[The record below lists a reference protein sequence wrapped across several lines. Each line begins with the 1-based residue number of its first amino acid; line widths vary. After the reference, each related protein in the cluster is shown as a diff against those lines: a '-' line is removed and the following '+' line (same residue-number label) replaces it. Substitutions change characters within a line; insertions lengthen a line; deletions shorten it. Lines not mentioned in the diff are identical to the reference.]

1 MMKKLKQRLVAT
13 SSKLRRY
20 KARTEQHVQNRMF
33 QKNQANLFE
42 RLGNKSRSNDLRA
55 GSQESV
61 RFWSGI

>member
-1 MMKKLKQRLVAT
+1 MKKLKQRLVAT

-42 RLGNKSRSNDLRA
+42 RLGNKSRSNDLRG

>member
-1 MMKKLKQRLVAT
+1 MKKLKQRLVAI

-42 RLGNKSRSNDLRA
+42 RLGNKSSSNDLRA
-55 GSQESV
+55 GSQ
-61 RFWSGI
+61 